1 MEIKDLA
8 SILDLYYEFGKERK
22 DRNAL
27 IQCFGIKY
35 ADFIIK
41 NKIKPEEIIEKST
54 LKNTQYAKEL
64 RKGIKLANYV
74 CLKEDFILP

>member
-22 DRNAL
+22 DLNAL

-54 LKNTQYAKEL
+54 LKSTQYAKEL